1 MNLKRLMGALA
12 LTLPLAV
19 SADYS
24 KHPQAQKLILELAK
38 SDEFTVDELTAVF
51 QSAERKD
58 SILKAMSR
66 PAEKVKP
73 WYEYRKIFISDRR
86 INQGVEFWTTH
97 QDALNAASEK
107 TGVPAKVI
115 VAIIGVETS
124 FGRNMGSHRV
134 VDALSTLA
142 FDYPRRSAF
151 FTKELK
157 AYLKLAKQ
165 QGVDPLSLKG
175 SYAGAMGYGQFMP
188 SSYLAYAVDGDGDGK
203 VDIWGNPTDAIHS
216 VANYFKRH
224 GWQKGGEV
232 IADVTLA
239 DSVQMKAAEGAG
251 SRKKLKPSLNVGEWQ
266 AKGFKTDAKVAD
278 SKPAA
283 LLKFDQPE
291 GVEYKMGF
299 NNFYT
304 ITRYNISS
312 MYARAV
318 WELAGNIEEKK

>member
-1 MNLKRLMGALA
+1 MKLTRLLSAMV
-12 LTLPLAV
+12 LTLPMAV

-24 KHPQAQKLILELAK
+24 QHPKAQQLILDLAK
-38 SDEFTVDELTAVF
+38 GDDFTVNELTAVF

-86 INQGVEFWTTH
+86 INQGVEFWNTH
-97 QDALNAASEK
+97 RDALEAASKE

-124 FGRNMGSHRV
+124 YGRNMGSHRV

-157 AYLKLAKQ
+157 SYLKLAKQ

-203 VDIWGNPTDAIHS
+203 VDIWKNPTDAIHS

-224 GWQKGGEV
+224 GWQPGAEV
-232 IADVTLA
+232 IADV
-239 DSVQMKAAEGAG
+239 SVTENAQMKAAEGAG
-251 SRKKLKPSLNVGEWQ
+251 TRKKLKPSLNVGEWR
-266 AKGFKTDAKVAD
+266 AKGFSTHDDVAE
-278 SKPAA
+278 SKPAT
-283 LLKFDQPE
+283 LLKFDQPS

-318 WELAGNIEEKK
+318 WELAGNIEEKQ